1 MEKETVEEY
10 LARGGKITHLKDDDR
25 DIRAQQQWSF
35 SARNSSDGASPNA
48 FTTHSVN
55 IRDWVQ
61 YKQ

>member
-25 DIRAQQQWSF
+25 EIRAQQQWTF
-35 SARNSSDGASPNA
+35 SARNSSGGSSPNA
-48 FTTHSVN
+48 FTTHSVS

-61 YKQ
+61 YQK